1 MRVDDM
7 LVAARRIQHY
17 TSGMTAAAFERDQRV
32 SDAVLRNLIVIG
44 EAARYVPA
52 AVAARYTDLP
62 LIDIRGMRNF
72 LVHQYDNLDTDIV
85 WDTVQRDIDRLV
97 VTPTTI
103 LELEP

>member
-1 MRVDDM
+1 M
-7 LVAARRIQHY
+7 
-17 TSGMTAAAFERDQRV
+17 
-32 SDAVLRNLIVIG
+32 LRNLIVIG

-72 LVHQYDNLDTDIV
+72 LVHVHQYDTLDTDIV
-85 WDTVQRDIDRLV
+85 WDTVQRDIDRPV
-97 VTPTTI
+97 VTLTTI